1 MSFSV
6 SLRQRECF
14 LRRRFRRNEN
24 HWKEAKVRK
33 VIILGLCLVLLLG
46 MGGAALATNGDNLI
60 GVGPVSRAMG
70 GVGVAAPQDA
80 ISAVFANP
88 AAMCF
93 GPYCPGSEFNFGGTL
108 FMPDVRSKITIG
120 PGPAITADSDKKVYM
135 VPAIGIS
142 VPITSDLPLWRFG
155 LAAYG
160 VTGLGVDYRNTA
172 VDAPT
177 FFPAPSP
184 PFPAGTTF
192 PLVAGEYTQL
202 QIMKFSP
209 TIAYQPTDKFSIGL
223 GLQIDFSSLDLRS
236 GTSFNYGV
244 GAQLGV
250 LYKFSDMFS
259 VGAVYVT
266 PQPVKHENV
275 RDFDGDGTADDL
287 KLAAPQQVALGIAVA
302 PVSNLLLAVDGR
314 WINWSNADGYDD
326 FDWDDQWVL
335 AVGAQFKPVEKLAL
349 RAGYNY
355 GKNPVKDHSGTS
367 GFNGATMVTVQG
379 KSMPT
384 YYYETFR
391 IIGFPAI
398 VEHHMTAGIGYSF
411 TNNFELNLGYMHA
424 FENNVKE
431 TGTLFD
437 GATPVALESTLSE
450 DSVEFGL
457 TWRF

>member
-1 MSFSV
+1 M
-6 SLRQRECF
+6 LM
-14 LRRRFRRNEN
+14 
-24 HWKEAKVRK
+24 
-33 VIILGLCLVLLLG
+33 G
-46 MGGAALATNGDNLI
+46 MGSAALATNGDNLI
-60 GVGPVSRAMG
+60 GIGPISRSMG

-108 FMPDVRSKITIG
+108 FMPDVSSKVTIG
-120 PGPAITADSDKKVYM
+120 PGPAITAGGDSKVYAI
-135 VPAIGIS
+135 PAIGIS
-142 VPITSDLPLWRFG
+142 VPITRALPIWRFG
-155 LAAYG
+155 LSAYG
-160 VTGLGVDYRNTA
+160 VTGLGVDYRDTA
-172 VDAPT
+172 IDDPT

-209 TIAYQPTDKFSIGL
+209 SIAYQPTDNFSIGL
-223 GLQIDFSSLDLRS
+223 GLHIDYSSLDLRS
-236 GTSFNYGV
+236 GASFNYGI
-244 GAQLGV
+244 GAQLGAI
-250 LYKFSDMFS
+250 YKFSDMVS

-266 PQPVKHENV
+266 PQPVDHENV

-287 KLAAPQQVALGIAVA
+287 KLAAPQQAAIGIAVV

-326 FDWDDQWVL
+326 FDWEDQWVV
-335 AVGAQFKPVEKLAL
+335 AVGAQFKPTDKLAL

-355 GKNPVKDHSGTS
+355 GKNPVNDHS
-367 GFNGATMVTVQG
+367 GFNGSVFKTVQG

-398 VEHHMTAGIGYSF
+398 VENHVTAGVGYTF
-411 TNNFELNLGYMHA
+411 TTNFEVNLGYMHA
-424 FENNVKE
+424 FEKSMTE
-431 TGTLFD
+431 TGTLTD
-437 GATPVALESTLSE
+437 GATPVALESSLSE